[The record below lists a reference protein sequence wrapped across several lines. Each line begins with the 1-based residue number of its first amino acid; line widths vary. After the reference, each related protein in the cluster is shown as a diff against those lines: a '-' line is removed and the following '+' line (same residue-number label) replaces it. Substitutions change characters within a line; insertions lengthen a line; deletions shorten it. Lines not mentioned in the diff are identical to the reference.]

1 MEDEQ
6 EQSGDIKI
14 DHIDDVAVDME
25 NFRRWT
31 GSYWQ
36 KIFISR
42 QKGRYHWNRGESG
55 CGKTTLMKSIL
66 KFWDQ
71 NTGIKI
77 NGIPLENIE
86 NHSFRKQ
93 MSFYSQN
100 VPIITGSIYD
110 NLNFGRRKMEPEVY
124 QNIRF

>member
-1 MEDEQ
+1 
-6 EQSGDIKI
+6 
-14 DHIDDVAVDME
+14 
-25 NFRRWT
+25 
-31 GSYWQ
+31 
-36 KIFISR
+36 
-42 QKGRYHWNRGESG
+42 
-55 CGKTTLMKSIL
+55 MKSIL

-86 NHSFRKQ
+86 NHSLRKQ

-100 VPIITGSIYD
+100 VPIITGSFYD

-124 QNIRF
+124 QNIRFLDKFTKERDIFTPFILEMATICPAVINKESHWLECIPRRQRF

>member
-1 MEDEQ
+1 MM
-6 EQSGDIKI
+6 SRSIWK
-14 DHIDDVAVDME
+14 

-36 KIFISR
+36 RYSYPGK
-42 QKGRYHWNRGESG
+42 KGDIIGIVGESG

-86 NHSFRKQ
+86 NHSLRKQ

-100 VPIITGSIYD
+100 VPIITGSFYD

>member
-1 MEDEQ
+1 
-6 EQSGDIKI
+6 
-14 DHIDDVAVDME
+14 
-25 NFRRWT
+25 
-31 GSYWQ
+31 
-36 KIFISR
+36 
-42 QKGRYHWNRGESG
+42 
-55 CGKTTLMKSIL
+55 MKSIL

-124 QNIRF
+124 QNIRFLDKFTKEHLLFWKMATICPAVINKESHWRECIPRRQRF